1 MSLGTLLGVSLL
13 EQGLEHMDPE
23 VPANLGQ
30 SVNLKSISSKIY
42 PILNSVLAHLP
53 FDAVMCPFSGDFS
66 FQQPFLMISVTS
78 YTFPK

>member
-1 MSLGTLLGVSLL
+1 MTLGTLLGVSLL

-30 SVNLKSISSKIY
+30 SVNLKSISIKIY

-53 FDAVMCPFSGDFS
+53 FDAVMCPLFLGFFFSTAFFDDLSDFLHFS
-66 FQQPFLMISVTS
+66 
-78 YTFPK
+78 